1 MISWEKSATF
11 EEFSF
16 SNDRRIVALELCLQ
30 HPLRE
35 KEGVA
40 LFYFYFLLFTEIYVK
55 FQCEWMVL
63 LLQKNKNKKTKQK
76 PDISQDS
83 LGENT
88 SQLCFFKCA
97 EFDAVGATDDRLV
110 GQSPSELS
118 SRFSD
123 SASSPV
129 DATAEIQAG
138 LICLPAPDINSCW
151 F

>member
-1 MISWEKSATF
+1 M
-11 EEFSF
+11 
-16 SNDRRIVALELCLQ
+16 N
-30 HPLRE
+30 
-35 KEGVA
+35 
-40 LFYFYFLLFTEIYVK
+40 
-55 FQCEWMVL
+55 EWYCCSKKN
-63 LLQKNKNKKTKQK
+63 QKNKQK

-88 SQLCFFKCA
+88 SQLCFFKRA

-138 LICLPAPDINSCW
+138 LICLPAPDINSC
-151 F
+151 

>member
-1 MISWEKSATF
+1 MNGTAAPK
-11 EEFSF
+11 
-16 SNDRRIVALELCLQ
+16 
-30 HPLRE
+30 
-35 KEGVA
+35 K
-40 LFYFYFLLFTEIYVK
+40 K
-55 FQCEWMVL
+55 
-63 LLQKNKNKKTKQK
+63 QKNKQK

-88 SQLCFFKCA
+88 SQLCFFKRA

-138 LICLPAPDINSCW
+138 LICLPAPDINSC
-151 F
+151 